1 VFHGTPYPPDEE
13 QELIATLIDE
23 GIVRLH
29 HLSSVRGLDD
39 ALLVEAEEV
48 ARAWSRTPPGTT
60 AETIDLSVAEELI
73 VARARRVAAV
83 TQRRAEWDSLRS
95 TLRAALNESAPTDA
109 KTALHTLIDQI
120 RVDARDHIEP
130 TFRIPAVRIDYGYM
144 EPTRLNANRFASL
157 AGGRMSLDDA
167 D

>member
-1 VFHGTPYPPDEE
+1 
-13 QELIATLIDE
+13 LIATLIDE

-120 RVDARDHIEP
+120 RVDARDHIDP

-144 EPTRLNANRFASL
+144 EPTGIEPATSCLQSDVEEL
-157 AGGRMSLDDA
+157 WKSA
-167 D
+167 DLEDFYW